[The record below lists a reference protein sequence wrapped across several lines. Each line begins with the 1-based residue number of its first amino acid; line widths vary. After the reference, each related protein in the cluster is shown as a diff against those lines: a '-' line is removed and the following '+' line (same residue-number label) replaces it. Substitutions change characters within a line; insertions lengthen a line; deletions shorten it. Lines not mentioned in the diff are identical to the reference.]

1 MKLPESRKIKIILS
15 KGKDMKSLTLVLGGA
30 RSGKSDFA
38 QRLAREHGGHDV
50 LFVATAEARD
60 DEMRARIAAHR
71 AARPPE
77 WQTLEVPRNIARAL
91 ESVTRARVIVVDCV
105 TLWTSNVLLADPARA
120 STEMRREVDELLAW
134 YRANDATTILVS
146 NEVGMGLVP
155 DNALGRAYR
164 DLLGAVNQQIAAVA
178 DEVFLLIAGLPIE
191 IKARARSV

>member
-38 QRLAREHGGHDV
+38 QRLARERGGNDV

-60 DEMRARIAAHR
+60 DEMRVRIVAHR
-71 AARPPE
+71 AARPAA
-77 WQTLEVPRNIARAL
+77 WQTLEAPRDVARAL

-105 TLWTSNVLLADPARA
+105 TLWTSNVLLADQARA
-120 STEMRREVDELLAW
+120 SAEMMREVDELLAW
-134 YRANDATTILVS
+134 YRANDVAMILVS

-164 DLLGAVNQQIAAVA
+164 DLLGAVNKKIAAEA
-178 DEVFLLIAGLPIE
+178 NEVFFLVAGLPLE
-191 IKARARSV
+191 IKARAMRV